1 MNRLTTVAITLATV
15 LTGTY
20 TETASAHGLSRAQAR
35 DIVKQEVR
43 KMPRIRGPQGRPGV
57 RGPEGP
63 RGPAGPP
70 GQGGAP
76 GPAGPPGPP
85 GPQGEPGL
93 DGPQILFAHVF
104 PDGSIREGTPGGIT
118 QENVRRVDTQV
129 EEPFDSDG
137 DGTPDTVTTRTE
149 TRYCFSDLPPTFGGQ
164 VTISET
170 PSFILPDTAYLIIDT
185 GDPACSPMV
194 HVSGQNG
201 VAVPA
206 GFNILLYQ

>member
-1 MNRLTTVAITLATV
+1 MDRRTISTVAITLAAV
-15 LTGTY
+15 LTGAY

-35 DIVKQEVR
+35 DLIKKEIA
-43 KMPRIRGPQGRPGV
+43 KIPRARGPK
-57 RGPEGP
+57 GP

-70 GQGGAP
+70 GESGAP
-76 GPAGPPGPP
+76 GPAGPPGAP

-104 PDGSIREGTPGGIT
+104 PDGTIREGTPGGIT
-118 QENVRRVDTQV
+118 QENVRRVDEQV
-129 EEPFDSDG
+129 ETDDDG
-137 DGTPDTVTTRTE
+137 DGVPDRVSTQTT
-149 TRYCFSDLPPTFGGQ
+149 YCFTDLPVFGGH

-170 PSFILPDTAYLIIDT
+170 PSFILPDTAYLVMDT

-201 VAVPA
+201 IAVPA

>member
-1 MNRLTTVAITLATV
+1 MNIGTISTVAITLVTV
-15 LTGTY
+15 LAGTY

-35 DIVKQEVR
+35 NIVKREVA
-43 KMPRIRGPQGRPGV
+43 KIPRVRGPQGRPGV
-57 RGPEGP
+57 SGPAGP

-85 GPQGEPGL
+85 GPQGEPGM

-104 PDGSIREGTPGGIT
+104 QDGSIEQGTPGGIT

-137 DGTPDTVTTRTE
+137 DGITDGVTTRTE
-149 TRYCFSDLPPTFGGQ
+149 TTVS
-164 VTISET
+164 
-170 PSFILPDTAYLIIDT
+170 
-185 GDPACSPMV
+185 PACRLFLGGM
-194 HVSGQNG
+194 
-201 VAVPA
+201 
-206 GFNILLYQ
+206 

>member
-1 MNRLTTVAITLATV
+1 VNRRTISTVAITLATV
-15 LTGTY
+15 LAGAY

-35 DIVKQEVR
+35 NIVKREVA
-43 KMPRIRGPQGRPGV
+43 KIPRIRGPQ
-57 RGPEGP
+57 
-63 RGPAGPP
+63 
-70 GQGGAP
+70 
-76 GPAGPPGPP
+76 

-93 DGPQILFAHVF
+93 DGPQILFAHVL

-129 EEPFDSDG
+129 EEEPFDSDG
-137 DGTPDTVTTRTE
+137 DGIPDTVTTRTE
-149 TRYCFSDLPPTFGGQ
+149 TRYCFSGLPPVFGGH

-170 PSFILPDTAYLIIDT
+170 PSFILPDTAYLIMDT

-201 VAVPA
+201 IAVPA

>member
-35 DIVKQEVR
+35 NIIKSEIA
-43 KMPRIRGPQGRPGV
+43 KIPRV
-57 RGPEGP
+57 RGPKGP

-70 GQGGAP
+70 GESVP
-76 GPAGPPGPP
+76 GPPGPS

-93 DGPQILFAHVF
+93 DGAQILFAHVF
-104 PDGSIREGTPGGIT
+104 PDGTIREGTPGGIT

-149 TRYCFSDLPPTFGGQ
+149 TTYCFSGLPVFGGQ

-201 VAVPA
+201 IAVPA

>member
-1 MNRLTTVAITLATV
+1 MNRRTISTVAITLATV
-15 LTGTY
+15 LAGTY

-35 DIVKQEVR
+35 NIIKQEVR
-43 KMPRIRGPQGRPGV
+43 KIPRIRGPQ
-57 RGPEGP
+57 
-63 RGPAGPP
+63 
-70 GQGGAP
+70 

-93 DGPQILFAHVF
+93 DGPAILYAHVF

-129 EEPFDSDG
+129 EEPFDEDG
-137 DGTPDTVTTRTE
+137 DGVPDTVNTRTE
-149 TRYCFSDLPPTFGGQ
+149 TKYCFSGLPPVFGGH

-170 PSFILPDTAYLIIDT
+170 PSFILPDTAYLIADT

-201 VAVPA
+201 IAVPA